1 MQHSQTQLF
10 SRALNRRMFVRL
22 VSAAGAGA
30 LMFPRLTRAGPNI
43 SPPQEQLVGFPEKT
57 DLILRTDR
65 PPQLETP
72 LHYFREDLTPNE
84 AFYVRW
90 HLEGI
95 PTSVNLRSFRLQIRG
110 EVQTPLSLTLADLRK
125 LEPISIIAVN
135 QCSGNSRS

>member
-30 LMFPRLTRAGPNI
+30 LMFPRLTRAGPNL

-72 LHYFREDLTPNE
+72 LHYFRQDFTPNE
-84 AFYVRW
+84 AFFVRW
-90 HLEGI
+90 HVAGI
-95 PTSVNLRSFRLQIRG
+95 PTHVDTGFFRLQVDG
-110 EVQTPLSLTLADLRK
+110 HVQRSLSLSLDDLRRHF
-125 LEPISIIAVN
+125 EPVSV
-135 QCSGNSRS
+135 